1 VSQRRVVVG
10 IAGAVATLLLAACGF
25 DSPAVT
31 NHEKASIQA
40 HDFSVGKIRVR
51 NAYVTTVLDNS
62 RGFSTSSPG
71 TTYLVLS
78 LVNQGTQSDSL
89 TGITSPAG
97 SVSLTGSGVFGGSLT
112 VPPKGVPVVVNL
124 PVSSPQGPTATFT
137 AASTTTPQL
146 GTFVP
151 MQFSFSG
158 AGTSSTEPVPVV
170 PPTATTAATSPVPTD
185 QATPPP
191 QPGESAA
198 D

>member
-1 VSQRRVVVG
+1 M
-10 IAGAVATLLLAACGF
+10 LLAACGF

-31 NHEKASIQA
+31 NHEKASIQGR
-40 HDFSVGKIRVR
+40 DFSVGKIRVR
-51 NAYVTTVLDNS
+51 DTYVTTVQDS
-62 RGFSTSSPG
+62 GGFSTGPG

-89 TGITSPAG
+89 TGVTSPTG

-112 VPPKGVPVVVNL
+112 VPPNGVPVVVNL
-124 PVSSPQGPTATFT
+124 PVISPHGPTATFT
-137 AASTTTPQL
+137 PTSSTPQL
-146 GTFVP
+146 GMYVP

-158 AGTSSTEPVPVV
+158 GGTSGTESVPVI
-170 PPTATTAATSPVPTD
+170 PPTETTAATSPVPQT

-191 QPGESAA
+191 QPGESAS